1 MGESP
6 EMGMSY
12 TYLLKYSG
20 SSFLVKWRLWNSVW
34 NSVRS
39 FKFDAKQCA
48 RTCNPIERGSIKV
61 TKGSR
66 KSRKI
71 TITTTLEAWRINGEN
86 SSLHSFLRSF
96 VSGKR
101 NWRVLRLE
109 EEDKGIS
116 QRSGK
121 MAFVPIFSTKA
132 FLGGIQSVL
141 TANPFLF
148 VFCVPTCWISRY
160 GEKRQKQTEL
170 AVLEGNGG
178 H

>member
-12 TYLLKYSG
+12 TYLLKYLG
-20 SSFLVKWRLWNSVW
+20 STFLVKWRHLNSA
-34 NSVRS
+34 RS
-39 FKFDAKQCA
+39 FKFDSKQCA

-101 NWRVLRLE
+101 NWQVLWL

-121 MAFVPIFSTKA
+121 MAFVPIFSTTA
-132 FLGGIQSVL
+132 VLGGIQSVS
-141 TANPFLF
+141 PYCKPLF
-148 VFCVPTCWISRY
+148 ICFWCTDM
-160 GEKRQKQTEL
+160 L
-170 AVLEGNGG
+170 N
-178 H
+178 